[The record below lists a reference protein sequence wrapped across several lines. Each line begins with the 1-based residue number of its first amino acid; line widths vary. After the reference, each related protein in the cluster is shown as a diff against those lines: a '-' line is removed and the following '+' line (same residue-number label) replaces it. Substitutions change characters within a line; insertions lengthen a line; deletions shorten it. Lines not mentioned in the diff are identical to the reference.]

1 MLRKER
7 RLNQKEQQMRQLTNP
22 GCVFWS
28 SFQSDDLGDRNRNTS
43 FFSIPGVFVGLNSKV
58 LSDSNSVGSPK
69 SPLHCR
75 VFSKF
80 GSPFRSSLSPSNV
93 HQRNWECDKVGL
105 RIVYALD
112 NDAKAAGEVLQSSTD
127 GKNILF
133 GAQTRGRTPD
143 YENHT
148 DSFKAA
154 RSLPK
159 NYVIPPRTQIKSPLN
174 KRISDVVF
182 EIGETPFEAEPLG
195 KFHSCSFDSCR
206 SFLAVPDLS
215 NSNFGSRAKFASQ
228 ASPPPGGGGGPNLN
242 KCSPRKL
249 NPIYKNGPHESLSA
263 NEVELSE
270 EYTCVI
276 SHGPTP
282 KTTHI
287 YGDCILKCDD
297 NGFST
302 SIENENKKIE
312 SSLVGKSSGTSY
324 PSGSFLRFCYACKK
338 KLEERE
344 DIYMYRGDQA
354 FCSLNCRS
362 HKIWIDEKLEEAM
375 EDISETSLQLEDD
388 EHKLFETSMFFV
400 T

>member
-1 MLRKER
+1 
-7 RLNQKEQQMRQLTNP
+7 MRQLTNS
-22 GCVFWS
+22 GSVFWS

-43 FFSIPGVFVGLNSKV
+43 FFSVTGVFVGLNSKV
-58 LSDSNSVGSPK
+58 FSDSDSVGSPK
-69 SPLHCR
+69 SLLDCR

-80 GSPFRSSLSPSNV
+80 GSPFRRPLSPCNV

-105 RIVYALD
+105 RIVYSLD
-112 NDAKAAGEVLQSSTD
+112 NDAKAAGKVLRSSTD

-133 GAQTRGRTPD
+133 GPQTRGRTPD

-174 KRISDVVF
+174 KGISDVVF
-182 EIGETPFEAEPLG
+182 ETGETPFETEPLG
-195 KFHSCSFDSCR
+195 KFRSCSFDSCR
-206 SFLAVPDLS
+206 SFLAVPGLS
-215 NSNFGSRAKFASQ
+215 NSNFGSRTNFASQ
-228 ASPPPGGGGGPNLN
+228 ASPPPGGGGSPNLN

-263 NEVELSE
+263 SEVELSE

-276 SHGPTP
+276 SHGHTP

-297 NGFST
+297 NGFSI

-312 SSLVGKSSGTSY
+312 SSLLGKRSGTSY
-324 PSGSFLRFCYACKK
+324 PSGSFLRSCYSCKK
-338 KLEERE
+338 KLEEKE
-344 DIYMYRGDQA
+344 DIYMYRGDKA

-362 HKIWIDEKLEEAM
+362 HKIWIDEKFEKAM
-375 EDISETSLQLEDD
+375 EDFSETSLQLEDD
-388 EHKLFETSMFFV
+388 EHKPFETSMFFV